1 MKKIIATLAVLP
13 MFVMSSS
20 AHQYAPQFGADV
32 EVQGEEVFIADGRN
46 RITQGSV
53 HVYTI
58 SEDGSWTESVQL
70 RASDA
75 GDKADGFGQALD
87 VSGDFLVVGIHA
99 DDVVMSY
106 KRRPILTMEE
116 RVKAVSGCRYVD
128 EVIPNAP
135 LVVDRA
141 WIERH
146 RIDLVVHADDFDEDE
161 LDRLYRAPREM
172 GIFRTVPYTHGIST
186 TEIIERIRRADA

>member
-1 MKKIIATLAVLP
+1 MVADLFHHGHVL
-13 MFVMSSS
+13 FLQR
-20 AHQYAPQFGADV
+20 AHA
-32 EVQGEEVFIADGRN
+32 
-46 RITQGSV
+46 
-53 HVYTI
+53 
-58 SEDGSWTESVQL
+58 L
-70 RASDA
+70 
-75 GDKADGFGQALD
+75 GDYL
-87 VSGDFLVVGIHA
+87 LVGIHA

-116 RVKAVSGCRYVD
+116 RVAAVHGCRYVD
-128 EVIPNAP
+128 EVIPDAP

-172 GIFRTVPYTHGIST
+172 GIFRTVPYTQGIST
-186 TEIIERIRRADA
+186 TEIIERIRRAGGQHAL